1 MEFGVFIPGHWMD
14 HSKSAKQ
21 LYDEMLIEA
30 VFADQ
35 QGFDNVWLAEH
46 YAIDYIAIP
55 GPIQMAASI
64 LERTDRIKAGVAVL
78 ILRNH
83 HPIKLAAEIS
93 QIDVMYG
100 GRFECVLGRGA
111 SDYEFVQME
120 RAMDVEASK
129 RYYREHL
136 EIMAKLWK
144 SRKSL
149 AHHGEF
155 FNFDNTVIMPPPH
168 TPEPPFYLAGIQ
180 PASIRQ
186 QVDYCHQAGI
196 PIRIMN
202 SAFREDMSYVQERYD
217 AFTSAVAELGV
228 SRKKSKFAVNRVA
241 YLAETDE
248 EAWEIMPTLTDLH
261 RGLVRMLS
269 NTEIIKDGIVDYSPV
284 ANEPSHQQMFD
295 NCLIGSPDTVR
306 KKVRKYAELGIDH
319 LIAYVHLGQPHDK
332 VMRSM
337 KLFAEE
343 VLPEFRNK

>member
-21 LYDEMLIEA
+21 LYDEMLAEA
-30 VFADQ
+30 VFADEL
-35 QGFDNVWLAEH
+35 GFDNVWLAEH
-46 YAIDYIAIP
+46 YAIDYIAVP
-55 GPIQMAASI
+55 DPIQMATAT

-100 GRFECVLGRGA
+100 GRFESVLGRGA
-111 SDYEFVQME
+111 SGYEFRQMGLQME
-120 RAMDVEASK
+120 EEASR
-129 RYYREHL
+129 RYFREHL
-136 EIMAKLWK
+136 MIMAKLWK

-149 AHHGEF
+149 AHQGEF
-155 FNFDNTVIMPPPH
+155 FNFDNTAIMPPPH
-168 TPEPPFYLAGIQ
+168 TPEPPFYLAGLH
-180 PASIRQ
+180 PASIRL
-186 QVDYCHQAGI
+186 QVNYCYEADI

-202 SAFREDMSYVQERYD
+202 SPFREDINYVRERYD
-217 AFTSAVAELGV
+217 AFAAAVEEVGV
-228 SRKKSKFAVNRVA
+228 PRKKAKFGVNRVA
-241 YLAETDE
+241 YLAETDK

-269 NTEIIKDGIVDYSPV
+269 DTEIIKDGIMHFTPV
-284 ANEPSHQQMFD
+284 ADEPSHQQMFD

-306 KKVRKYAELGIDH
+306 KKVRDYYELGVDH
-319 LIAYVHLGQPHDK
+319 LIAYVHMGQPHDK

-337 KLFAEE
+337 ALFAKE
-343 VLPEFRNK
+343 VMPEFHHK